1 LSDELGILEKLSA
14 DESQVDSELSEL
26 LESVSEEDRSQIE
39 DALGKNGDSW
49 SKPGVGKV
57 LKQLKVDLF
66 EDGSLES
73 LVEALSSAKTL
84 LDRQAALS
92 KEVKRRSSELEAQTK
107 RLIESMDIS
116 MALELVG
123 TKWIEPLE
131 QGISEAASSKVKQF
145 ISEVERIVDKYDE
158 TFPDLE
164 GRIKDTESELNSL
177 LAQLVGSDV
186 DMIAIAEYSKMFG
199 GEF

>member
-1 LSDELGILEKLSA
+1 
-14 DESQVDSELSEL
+14 
-26 LESVSEEDRSQIE
+26 
-39 DALGKNGDSW
+39 
-49 SKPGVGKV
+49 
-57 LKQLKVDLF
+57 
-66 EDGSLES
+66 
-73 LVEALSSAKTL
+73 
-84 LDRQAALS
+84 
-92 KEVKRRSSELEAQTK
+92 
-107 RLIESMDIS
+107 
-116 MALELVG
+116 
-123 TKWIEPLE
+123 LE